1 MPTQFGVGF
10 SEGADSWRAG
20 VEGAAA
26 ALTSRLQSFQTE
38 MLLEERF
45 FAGLTRIHR
54 EPIA

>member
-1 MPTQFGVGF
+1 MATRFGVGF
-10 SEGADSWRAG
+10 SEQADSWRAG
-20 VEGAAA
+20 VEAAAA